1 MANSVANNVVYIDT
15 TGYTYN
21 GPLEIRSIKYI
32 GAASGTA
39 VITQGTSGSGAKLW
53 EEAGTA
59 NVFNGDVEL
68 AAKDG
73 IHVAIAAGVKLY
85 LYLA

>member
-1 MANSVANNVVYIDT
+1 MANITANNVIYIDT
-15 TGYTYN
+15 TGYTHS
-21 GPLEIRSIKYI
+21 GPLEIESIKYI

-39 VITQGTSGSGAKLW
+39 LITQGVSGSGSRLW

-59 NVFNGDVEL
+59 NVFNGESCI

-73 IHVAIAAGVKLY
+73 IHVAIAAGVKVYIY
-85 LYLA
+85 LK